1 MLVFGYMQ
9 TIDSLS
15 NTISQI
21 VPKYAFVLDTGSIIK
36 STISEENILQL
47 AKFLPK
53 ICKDLKPGSYIHK
66 SKLFIYRLTTNFV
79 VFLLSDKDKQE
90 IITLL
95 EDIGQG
101 FTLKIAREF
110 KLHPNSSLGSIIRSI
125 VFSVTTEKGPELM
138 DWIVNDKE
146 NSVDDKDAYKIAM
159 KTMLNLTDEL
169 EGAKKKVLFFQP
181 FLMYDALG
189 ISYLFQIPFPGARGG
204 SFDSALTVLVDFKHR
219 AVMYSLYKELEEIL
233 HNFEPKITKEF
244 QNVYQDDICLSK
256 DDFNGTLVDLR
267 NRIDRLNF
275 KILDSEV
282 LMDEMINAVRE
293 LNDI

>member
-1 MLVFGYMQ
+1 MLVFKLMQ

-15 NTISQI
+15 NAITQI
-21 VPKYAFVLDTGSIIK
+21 IPKYAFVLDTGSIIK

-47 AKFLPK
+47 TKFLPK

-66 SKLFIYRLTTNFV
+66 SKLYIYRVTTNFIL
-79 VFLLSDKDKQE
+79 FLLSDKDKQE
-90 IITLL
+90 ILTLL
-95 EDIGQG
+95 EDIGQR

-110 KLHPNSSLGSIIRSI
+110 KLHPNSSLGSIIQSI
-125 VFSVTTEKGPELM
+125 VFSVTTERGPELM
-138 DWIVNDKE
+138 DWIASN
-146 NSVDDKDAYKIAM
+146 NSIDDKDAYKIAM

-204 SFDSALTVLVDFKHR
+204 SFDSAVTILVDFKHR
-219 AVMYSLYKELEEIL
+219 SIIYSLYKELEDIL
-233 HNFEPKITKEF
+233 HNFEPKISKEF
-244 QNVYQDDICLSK
+244 QGVYQEDICLTK
-256 DDFNGTLVDLR
+256 DDFNGTLFDLR

-282 LMDEMINAVRE
+282 LMDEMIGAVRE
-293 LNDI
+293 LNDT